1 MRKSSSNSFKL
12 DRKIVE
18 KNRRMVMKGLCFQ
31 LASLIPNHYF
41 NSSEINSLISL
52 RTGRLSIEDQL
63 DHTAIY
69 IKQLRERID
78 ELKRRKELAMSV
90 KRTNDNFWD
99 MTIGFRVPIL
109 ELRDLGST
117 IELILISG
125 KNKNFMFNEVISVLE
140 EEGATVVNAS
150 FSIVGDRILHT
161 IHSQVTS
168 SRVGVEISRVCE
180 RLKELIYSNFQDPSI
195 TRS

>member
-1 MRKSSSNSFKL
+1 MRKSSSDSFKL

-18 KNRRMVMKGLCFQ
+18 KNRRIIMKGLCFQ

-41 NSSEINSLISL
+41 NSSES
-52 RTGRLSIEDQL
+52 RLTTEDRF
-63 DHTAIY
+63 DHAAIY
-69 IKQLRERID
+69 INQLRERIE
-78 ELKRRKELAMSV
+78 ELKGRKELAMNV
-90 KRTNDNFWD
+90 ERTSNNFKKD
-99 MTIGFRVPIL
+99 MAIGLRLPIL

-140 EEGATVVNAS
+140 EEGASVVNAS

-161 IHSQVTS
+161 IHSQVS
-168 SRVGVEISRVCE
+168 VCF
-180 RLKELIYSNFQDPSI
+180 YFHSI
-195 TRS
+195 E